1 MFAVI
6 KTGGKQYRVAPDDV
20 IEVERLAGT
29 AGEVIELSQV
39 LAVDAGTGLEL
50 GRPLVAGALV
60 TATVVEQ
67 GRWPTVIVFKKKRRH
82 NYRRKRG
89 HRQEVTRLRI
99 EEILTSGRRPTA
111 RPKPEPKPTAE
122 ARPEAPKAKPAPRK
136 AEAKPK
142 PKPSARK
149 VEAKSR
155 GKKPP
160 TGAKRSSAKD
170 TGAKQKTKPAS
181 KGGAKGAAKRAPR
194 KPSKKR

>member
-6 KTGGKQYRVAPDDV
+6 RTGGKQYRVAPDDV

-39 LAVDAGTGLEL
+39 LAVDAGSGLEL
-50 GRPLVAGALV
+50 GRPLVAGAIV

-99 EEILTSGRRPTA
+99 EEILTGGRRPTA
-111 RPKPEPKPTAE
+111 RPKPEPKPTVE

-142 PKPSARK
+142 PKPSAK
-149 VEAKSR
+149 KAEAKSR
-155 GKKPP
+155 GKTPAA
-160 TGAKRSSAKD
+160 AKRGSAKD
-170 TGAKQKTKPAS
+170 TGAKQKAKPAS